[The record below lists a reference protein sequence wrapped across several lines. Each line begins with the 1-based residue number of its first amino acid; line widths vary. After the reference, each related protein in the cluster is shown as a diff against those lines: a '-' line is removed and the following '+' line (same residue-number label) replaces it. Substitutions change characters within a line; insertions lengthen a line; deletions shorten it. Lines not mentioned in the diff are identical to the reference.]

1 MNYPSIYTV
10 KILFFFIHILVYSI
24 ESIPYRHFVS
34 CVIHRFCCPS
44 TFYSPFVFTI
54 QRRRRISFVSLLLLL
69 TRLFICILQYLLRP
83 YIYQIDNPCLGHNN
97 HLYGLYIIRRIEN
110 RRTVLDISCV
120 SKVRQHLSLIINN
133 NNI

>member
-1 MNYPSIYTV
+1 ME
-10 KILFFFIHILVYSI
+10 ILFFFHSYSGVFNRIHTLSPIVCVVCYTVVAVLALFLLSI
-24 ESIPYRHFVS
+24 CVCDTKKETDIIRVS
-34 CVIHRFCCPS
+34 S
-44 TFYSPFVFTI
+44 SS
-54 QRRRRISFVSLLLLL
+54 SF
-69 TRLFICILQYLLRP
+69 TRLFICILQDLLRP
-83 YIYQIDNPCLGHNN
+83 YNYQIDNPCLGHNN